1 MSVEVLR
8 YAAFTDSGSGGNPA
22 GVVFDAAGLSDR
34 QMLAIAQDVGFSETA
49 FAELCASSA
58 DLIERQ
64 GMPASV
70 EDLGRFRLCSLT
82 PALPHFTAS
91 NWWKGRDH
99 GAVVSFVANTETA
112 LAAAIAGGA
121 GIGVLP
127 RFIGDRLDAVRRIP
141 AIDIGDP
148 VDIWLITHPT
158 LSENAVVR
166 SLIRALAAAIRK
178 DARLFA
184 GSNR

>member
-1 MSVEVLR
+1 
-8 YAAFTDSGSGGNPA
+8 
-22 GVVFDAAGLSDR
+22 
-34 QMLAIAQDVGFSETA
+34 
-49 FAELCASSA
+49 
-58 DLIERQ
+58 
-64 GMPASV
+64 
-70 EDLGRFRLCSLT
+70 
-82 PALPHFTAS
+82 LPHFTAS

-121 GIGVLP
+121 GLGVLP

-141 AIDIGDP
+141 TIDIGDP

-184 GSNR
+184 GSNK